1 VRLASVSKHQPP
13 SSAQHRLGLVGLRR
27 AEGWELHPGVRSAD
41 GRDRA
46 ADLARDV
53 LGSWTFAAIA
63 AALAV
68 ASVVMSVRRDHPASV
83 AAVLSGLVLVELSIV
98 LMTARRTDEVA
109 GEVALYELESDR
121 RSAAAVEDLRDEVER
136 LRGDLARLTARL
148 QTSARPVGE
157 TRQTREMG
165 DE

>member
-1 VRLASVSKHQPP
+1 MA
-13 SSAQHRLGLVGLRR
+13 G
-27 AEGWELHPGVRSAD
+27 
-41 GRDRA
+41 
-46 ADLARDV
+46 
-53 LGSWTFAAIA
+53 
-63 AALAV
+63 
-68 ASVVMSVRRDHPASV
+68 V
-83 AAVLSGLVLVELSIV
+83 AAVLSGLVLVELSIG

-109 GEVALYELESDR
+109 GEVALYDLESDR

-157 TRQTREMG
+157 TRQTGELG